1 MSVLQSIHSN
11 YANLIGIKA
20 NGKIVVFESDDW
32 GSVRVPSKS
41 AYTKLKKL
49 NIPVDT
55 FHYDSLDCLE
65 NENDLVC
72 LFDVLSSVKDS
83 HSKSA
88 KFTFNTIVANPD
100 FEQIRKDNFSGY
112 SYQSFDDTYKQ
123 YWGKSLLPIWKEAMV
138 KEYMVPQFH
147 GREHVNVSLWMQL
160 LASNNKQARVGF
172 DLSYLGYTGPTGYPN
187 HKHFLSAFHILNSND
202 LENKRIVFSDGLK
215 LFKSLFGFSPASFIA
230 CNYTWPSSLEK
241 DFSKE
246 GIRLIQGQRAQFDPV
261 GENGEIEIK
270 RHYTGQKNENG
281 QTFLVRNCFFE
292 PASDP
297 NYDWVSSCLKQIS
310 NAFFWNT
317 PAIISSHR
325 VNYVGSLMERNRT
338 ENVKMLK
345 ALLNQILKRWP
356 DVQFLT
362 TQEMGKH
369 IY

>member
-1 MSVLQSIHSN
+1 MGFFQSFSSHLTN
-11 YANLIGIKA
+11 FKGTKTP
-20 NGKIVVFESDDW
+20 GKIVVFESDDW

-41 AYTKLKKL
+41 AQTKLKKL

-55 FHYDSLDCLE
+55 FHYDTLDCLE
-65 NENDLVC
+65 SENDLVC

-83 HSKSA
+83 HSKPA

-100 FEQIRKDNFSGY
+100 FEQIRKDNFSSY
-112 SYQSFDDTYKQ
+112 SYQSFDETYKQ
-123 YWGKSLLPIWKEAMV
+123 YWGKSLLPIWKDAMV

-160 LASNNKQARVGF
+160 LASNNTQTRVGF

-187 HKHFLSAFHILNSND
+187 HKHFFSAFHILNSKD

-230 CNYTWPSSLEK
+230 CNYTWPSAIEDEFLY
-241 DFSKE
+241 E
-246 GIRLIQGQRAQFDPV
+246 GIQLIQGQRAQLDPV
-261 GENGEIEIK
+261 GTNGELKIK
-270 RHYTGQKNENG
+270 RHHTGQRNNLG

-292 PASDP
+292 PASGS
-297 NYDWVSSCLKQIS
+297 NYDWVSSCLKQIA
-310 NAFFWNT
+310 NAFFWNN
-317 PAIISSHR
+317 PAVISSHR
-325 VNYVGSLMERNRT
+325 VNYVGSLVERNRT

-345 ALLNQILKRWP
+345 VLLHQILKRWP